1 MSQPNRQPDPAE
13 PEPAELGP
21 AEPAEPA
28 ESRASGPVAASG
40 ARPGL
45 YVVDTTA
52 VDNSGV
58 DTTTAT
64 TTATT
69 TGGAVV
75 DTAVVDTAVVDTAA
89 AESSDEEPDDP
100 AEQVAPV
107 LEPLI
112 PWDQR
117 VLDTVERVLQARP
130 GWTTTPPSYAQTWAY
145 SRHGDWTTGE
155 GGLLRAAH
163 TLLVLAAVAV
173 LFPLDW
179 VLNVVRG
186 KPIGLVLVT
195 AVVVLLA
202 LAY

>member
-1 MSQPNRQPDPAE
+1 MSQPNRQPDPTE
-13 PEPAELGP
+13 TGP
-21 AEPAEPA
+21 AEAAAP
-28 ESRASGPVAASG
+28 ESSDSGA

-52 VDNSGV
+52 VD
-58 DTTTAT
+58 
-64 TTATT
+64 
-69 TGGAVV
+69 
-75 DTAVVDTAVVDTAA
+75 
-89 AESSDEEPDDP
+89 AESSDEKPAAP
-100 AEQVAPV
+100 AERVV
-107 LEPLI
+107 PLV

-117 VLDTVERVLQARP
+117 CLDAVERVLAARP
-130 GWTTTPPSYAQTWAY
+130 RWTSVPPSYAQTWAY
-145 SRHGDWTTGE
+145 SRRGDWTTGE